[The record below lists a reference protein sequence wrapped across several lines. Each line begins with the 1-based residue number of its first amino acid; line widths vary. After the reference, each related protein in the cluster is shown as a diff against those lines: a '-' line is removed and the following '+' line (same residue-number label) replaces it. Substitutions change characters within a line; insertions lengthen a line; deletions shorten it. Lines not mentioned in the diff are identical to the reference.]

1 MIRFVR
7 GNVKPDTPLLY
18 LLPIFGILLLVLIWT
33 ALSDFMAVERARIA
47 RDAVNEAGSHA
58 RAYRRTTVQKLRA
71 VDQVARLV
79 QLDLEAARQRG
90 EPFDLAALA
99 RRSLVAPERFA
110 LISVGDRAGTP
121 IAAYDPKAGGPGALP
136 AGVAIA
142 LTEALAVHRR
152 ADTRTLYVGRPVA
165 GTAGAAALIPMTRR
179 FNLPDGSFGGVV
191 AVWIEPQTLTE
202 AYDASEQGRRGLLAV
217 LGGDGVF
224 RAYRS
229 GDATSAG
236 RGVAFAPAVAEL
248 ERSEARGEAVRGPAD
263 DVERFA
269 AVRTLAPYNVV
280 AIAGTPEDEVFADFE
295 ARRAR
300 YEGYALLASLAIAG
314 VLAIAMLLVVRMKQS
329 HREAEAA
336 RASYRAAAEGSL
348 DAFFLLRTLKSR
360 DGAVS
365 EFEVEDANA
374 RALQLLKQPREEV
387 VGARLRTLLPRQ
399 ARRRLYR
406 SFFAALE
413 TGQPIEEEVETDWGP
428 GEARW
433 FQHQVVPIDTGL
445 AVTLR
450 DIDDAKHVQHTLER
464 AANVDSL
471 TSLPNRRQFVEH
483 AVEAIERCKARGTNL
498 CVLFIDLDN
507 FKNVNDTLGHD
518 VGDLLL
524 QAVAVR
530 LQSCIRADDVLW
542 RLGGDEF
549 VVTMEGVRG
558 RAEAEVI
565 CRRIADVFTPPII
578 VREINISTSASIGV
592 AFCPEDAEDANTLL
606 KHADVAMYEAKE
618 FGSGA
623 YQFFTSSMGAR
634 RAARIDIEQDLRNA
648 LRRYELFLVYQ
659 PQVRLSDGKVTGMEA
674 LVRWQHPQHGLMN
687 PLDFIPIAEDGN
699 LIHLLGDYVFQIACS
714 QIRRWQSMGIE
725 PVPIGVNVSPRQFAW
740 DGIAERLLSIVE
752 ASGVSPSLMQ
762 IELTESAI
770 MKDAEGARRKLSE
783 LKGRGI
789 SLSVDDFGTGHSSLA
804 SLQSFPIDTLKIDR
818 SFVERSGS
826 QDGIAI
832 LRAIVLMAHT
842 LRMNVVA
849 EGVETEAQLEL
860 LRKIGCDQAQ
870 GFLITRPVV
879 ADEVPALLA
888 RLNARPAPKKLRVYA
903 HS

>member
-1 MIRFVR
+1 
-7 GNVKPDTPLLY
+7 
-18 LLPIFGILLLVLIWT
+18 
-33 ALSDFMAVERARIA
+33 
-47 RDAVNEAGSHA
+47 
-58 RAYRRTTVQKLRA
+58 
-71 VDQVARLV
+71 
-79 QLDLEAARQRG
+79 
-90 EPFDLAALA
+90 
-99 RRSLVAPERFA
+99 
-110 LISVGDRAGTP
+110 
-121 IAAYDPKAGGPGALP
+121 
-136 AGVAIA
+136 
-142 LTEALAVHRR
+142 
-152 ADTRTLYVGRPVA
+152 
-165 GTAGAAALIPMTRR
+165 
-179 FNLPDGSFGGVV
+179 
-191 AVWIEPQTLTE
+191 
-202 AYDASEQGRRGLLAV
+202 
-217 LGGDGVF
+217 
-224 RAYRS
+224 
-229 GDATSAG
+229 
-236 RGVAFAPAVAEL
+236 
-248 ERSEARGEAVRGPAD
+248 
-263 DVERFA
+263 
-269 AVRTLAPYNVV
+269 
-280 AIAGTPEDEVFADFE
+280 
-295 ARRAR
+295 
-300 YEGYALLASLAIAG
+300 
-314 VLAIAMLLVVRMKQS
+314 
-329 HREAEAA
+329 
-336 RASYRAAAEGSL
+336 
-348 DAFFLLRTLKSR
+348 
-360 DGAVS
+360 
-365 EFEVEDANA
+365 
-374 RALQLLKQPREEV
+374 
-387 VGARLRTLLPRQ
+387 
-399 ARRRLYR
+399 
-406 SFFAALE
+406 
-413 TGQPIEEEVETDWGP
+413 
-428 GEARW
+428 
-433 FQHQVVPIDTGL
+433 
-445 AVTLR
+445 
-450 DIDDAKHVQHTLER
+450 
-464 AANVDSL
+464 
-471 TSLPNRRQFVEH
+471 
-483 AVEAIERCKARGTNL
+483 
-498 CVLFIDLDN
+498 
-507 FKNVNDTLGHD
+507 
-518 VGDLLL
+518 
-524 QAVAVR
+524 
-530 LQSCIRADDVLW
+530 
-542 RLGGDEF
+542 
-549 VVTMEGVRG
+549 
-558 RAEAEVI
+558 
-565 CRRIADVFTPPII
+565 

-783 LKGRGI
+783 LKRRGI

-870 GFLITRPVV
+870 GFLITRPVL